1 MTEHAKL
8 PVDPA
13 RPEDVNE
20 NFIKKHDT
28 RQLVELHKMALS
40 FAANPKAR
48 DLGAKWTTVA
58 RHVQDEIVRRDQK

>member
-13 RPEDVNE
+13 NPDAVNE

-28 RQLVELHKMALS
+28 RQLVELHKMALG
-40 FAANPKAR
+40 FAAAPQGPG
-48 DLGAKWTTVA
+48 LGEQWKKVA
-58 RHVQDEIVRRDQK
+58 HHVQDEIVRRDQK